1 MLPKLKRLGLDIVDD
16 NLTRQLYA
24 TDGSIYQIEPQGV
37 AFPRSSQDASL
48 ILQEAAHQNLNIIP
62 RGAGTGLVG
71 GAIGDGLVI
80 DFARHNNQI
89 HSFDRERRIV
99 KVGPGVVL
107 DQLNRFLRPHGF
119 VFGPD
124 VATSSRATIGGM
136 IGNNSSGARV
146 PRYGTT
152 SDHLH
157 ALEVVTY
164 EGKVTRVTND
174 MLTFPSQTELMN
186 ELVIQ
191 NEASLQPLRTSQV
204 NKRWPGYALHLWK
217 PGVQGW
223 PAIFCGSEG
232 TLAGFVGAELNVVP
246 LPKERALGLIHFRSI
261 TEAMQASVALQSL
274 DPTAIE
280 HIDRILL
287 DQTRGQIAF
296 QAARDF
302 LDLDLKPSE
311 SILIVEFDHDIKDSL
326 RSLENR
332 RLGTRTQIATTPQE
346 MNLVWSLRKA
356 GLSLLTG
363 CKGSAKPTT
372 GIEDAA
378 IPPKMLPDYVASLQK
393 ILKDSKL
400 EACFY
405 GHAASGLLHVRPV
418 IDLHD
423 REDLKRFR
431 SLAKEV
437 SALVRQFKGSLAAE
451 HGVGIARSEFLKDHI
466 DPPLLNA
473 MQQVKR
479 AFDPKGIMNRGKIF
493 GHEEFAIDK
502 NLRSF
507 LSNDDELPF
516 HPALLYAAKDESF
529 SAHLSQCNGCGGC
542 RKETATMC
550 PTFVATG
557 EEGMSTRGRA
567 NLIRAALDKR
577 SNPIEDPLFSAE
589 IEHALSNC
597 LGCKACTTECP
608 SNVNLSL
615 LKAELL
621 NARHQKTSIPWQ
633 SFLIS
638 KADQLG
644 RMGTTFPMLANQLLE
659 SKVIKDLVQ
668 SFVGISKRRPLP
680 QYANQRFDTWFR
692 TRPSQRQ
699 SARKKVLLWDDTFT
713 RYHEPQIGIAAV
725 GILEFAGYSV
735 ELVKDR
741 ACCGRPAFSQG
752 DLKQARQLGLQN
764 VRQIKRYRNDVP
776 LLFLEPS
783 CFSMFTD
790 DYRELGIEGAGSIAE
805 RCALLED
812 FVFREDQAA
821 DSAKF
826 SKSHQPVAI
835 HLHCHCKAL
844 VPSSHSLRYIK
855 AMFPN
860 TLILDSG
867 CCGMAGAFGAI
878 DSKYDLSV
886 QIAAPLVASIES
898 LPPETIVLASGTS
911 CRQQISHLTQR
922 PVFHPLET
930 IYSHILS
937 QSI

>member
-24 TDGSIYQIEPQGV
+24 TDGSIYQIAPQAV
-37 AFPRSSQDASL
+37 AFPKSSQEASL
-48 ILQEAAHQNLNIIP
+48 ILQEAANHDLNVIP

-89 HSFDRERRIV
+89 HSFDRERRVV

-157 ALEVVTY
+157 ALDVVTY
-164 EGKVTRVTND
+164 EGVITRVPHDT
-174 MLTFPSQTELMN
+174 LTFPSQTELMN
-186 ELVIQ
+186 ELVTQ
-191 NEASLQPLRTSQV
+191 NEASLQPLRSSEV

-217 PGVQGW
+217 PGEKGW

-232 TLAGFVGAELNVVP
+232 TLAGFVGAELKVVP
-246 LPKERALGLIHFRSI
+246 LPKERALGLIHFNCI
-261 TEAMQASVALQSL
+261 TDAMQASVELASL

-302 LDLDLKPSE
+302 LDLDLRPSE
-311 SILIVEFDHDIKDSL
+311 SILIVEFDHDIEDSL
-326 RSLENR
+326 RCLER
-332 RLGTRTQIATTPQE
+332 LRLGTRTQIAITSQE
-346 MNLVWSLRKA
+346 MHLVWKLRKA

-378 IPPKMLPDYVASLQK
+378 LPPKMLPDYVVSLQK
-393 ILKDSKL
+393 ILKDLNL

-418 IDLHD
+418 IDLQD
-423 REDLKRFR
+423 RGDLKRFR

-451 HGVGIARSEFLKDHI
+451 HGVGIARSEYLKEQI

-473 MQQVKR
+473 MQQVKQ
-479 AFDPKGIMNRGKIF
+479 AFDPNGIMNRGKIF
-493 GHEEFAIDK
+493 GQEGFAIDK
-502 NLRSF
+502 NLRPP
-507 LSNDDELPF
+507 LPNDSELPF
-516 HPALLYAAKDESF
+516 QPTLLYAAKDESF

-550 PTFVATG
+550 PTFVATE

-567 NLIRAALDKR
+567 NLIRAVFDER
-577 SNPIEDPLFSAE
+577 SKLTEDPLFSVE
-589 IEHALSNC
+589 LEHALSNC
-597 LGCKACTTECP
+597 LGCKACATECP

-621 NARHQKTSIPWQ
+621 HARHQKASIPWQ
-633 SFLIS
+633 ALLIS
-638 KADQLG
+638 EADRLG
-644 RMGTTFPMLANQLLE
+644 RVGTTFPALANHLLE
-659 SKVIKDLVQ
+659 SKVTKALVQ
-668 SFVGISKRRPLP
+668 SLFGISKRRPLP
-680 QYANQRFDTWFR
+680 HYTSQRFDTWFQ
-692 TRPSQRQ
+692 TRSIDQKN
-699 SARKKVLLWDDTFT
+699 STKKVLLWDDTFT

-725 GILEFAGYSV
+725 GVLESAGYSV

-752 DLKQARQLGLQN
+752 NLTQARQLGLRNIQ
-764 VRQIKRYRNDVP
+764 QIKQYQTDVP

-783 CFSMFTD
+783 CYSMFTE
-790 DYRELGIEGAGSIAE
+790 DYQELGIEGAASIAE
-805 RCALLED
+805 RCSLLED
-812 FVFREDQAA
+812 FVFRENQA
-821 DSAKF
+821 STRF
-826 SKSHQPVAI
+826 SKSDEPVAV

-844 VPSSHSLRYIK
+844 VPSSHSLCYIE
-855 AMFPN
+855 AIFSN
-860 TLILDSG
+860 NQILDSG
-867 CCGMAGAFGAI
+867 CCGMAGAFGAL

-886 QIAAPLVASIES
+886 QIAAPLVASIEA
-898 LPPETIVLASGTS
+898 LPLETVILASGTS

-922 PVFHPLET
+922 PVFHPLERV
-930 IYSHILS
+930 YSQILS
-937 QSI
+937 HSI